1 MSKEDNNEIIDKTS
15 NFINDYT
22 KIITQFL
29 KNISGKNLGTK
40 YKLSTEFILEVLK
53 RFNANSIAVN
63 NLLVLLK
70 NNFTLIHPIGLLI
83 RSSLLDFI
91 MLMYL
96 NSKNNSEIINDKEWI
111 ESQLKIIFCN
121 QLEYIQKDF
130 NNSKK
135 INSNYN
141 VNSSNDLLV
150 EKFPD
155 FFIKGTYKL
164 RFKKAKSTIEMIE
177 EMKNNS
183 YTKPFVGVYERWSF
197 YSKYEHYGV
206 LTYDI
211 QRVDEIIILSGI
223 AKSIW
228 TILIGIM
235 NCFNMVPQIN
245 DKINIDSEIKDKL
258 ELVQI
263 QFTIFLIIK
272 GILKTVT

>member
-29 KNISGKNLGTK
+29 KNISGKNLGPK

-111 ESQLKIIFCN
+111 ESQLKIIYSN
-121 QLEYIQKDF
+121 QLNHTLKDF
-130 NNSKK
+130 DKQY
-135 INSNYN
+135 INPKLTQMK
-141 VNSSNDLLV
+141 DLLA
-150 EKFPD
+150 EKFPSLI
-155 FFIKGTYKL
+155 IKKEGIYNIKHKGKISTYD
-164 RFKKAKSTIEMIE
+164 MILK
-177 EMKNNS
+177 MKNNS

-245 DKINIDSEIKDKL
+245 DKINIGSEIKDKL
-258 ELVQI
+258 ELVQK
-263 QFTIFLIIK
+263 QFINFLIIK

>member
-111 ESQLKIIFCN
+111 ESQLKIIYSN
-121 QLEYIQKDF
+121 QLNHTLKDF
-130 NNSKK
+130 DKQY
-135 INSNYN
+135 INPKLTQLK
-141 VNSSNDLLV
+141 DLLA
-150 EKFPD
+150 EKFPSLI
-155 FFIKGTYKL
+155 IKKEGIYNIKHKGKISTYD
-164 RFKKAKSTIEMIE
+164 MILK
-177 EMKNNS
+177 MKNNS

>member
-29 KNISGKNLGTK
+29 KNISGKNLGPK

-111 ESQLKIIFCN
+111 ESQLKIIYSN
-121 QLEYIQKDF
+121 QLNHTLKDF
-130 NNSKK
+130 DKQY
-135 INSNYN
+135 INPKLTQMK
-141 VNSSNDLLV
+141 DLLA
-150 EKFPD
+150 EKFPSLI
-155 FFIKGTYKL
+155 IKKEGIYNIKHKGKISTYD
-164 RFKKAKSTIEMIE
+164 MILK
-177 EMKNNS
+177 MKNNS

-263 QFTIFLIIK
+263 QFTNFLIIK

>member
-29 KNISGKNLGTK
+29 KNISGKNLGPK

-111 ESQLKIIFCN
+111 ESQLKIIYSN
-121 QLEYIQKDF
+121 QLNHTLKDF
-130 NNSKK
+130 DKQY
-135 INSNYN
+135 INPKLTQLK
-141 VNSSNDLLV
+141 DLLA
-150 EKFPD
+150 EKFPSLI
-155 FFIKGTYKL
+155 IKKEGIYNIKHKGKISTYD
-164 RFKKAKSTIEMIE
+164 MILK
-177 EMKNNS
+177 MKNNS

>member
-111 ESQLKIIFCN
+111 ESQLKIIYSN
-121 QLEYIQKDF
+121 QLNHTLKDF
-130 NNSKK
+130 DKQY
-135 INSNYN
+135 INPKLTQLK
-141 VNSSNDLLV
+141 DLLA
-150 EKFPD
+150 EKFPSLI
-155 FFIKGTYKL
+155 IKKEGIYNIKHKGKISTYD
-164 RFKKAKSTIEMIE
+164 MILK
-177 EMKNNS
+177 MKNNS

-258 ELVQI
+258 ELVQK
-263 QFTIFLIIK
+263 QFINFLIIK

>member
-29 KNISGKNLGTK
+29 KNISGKNLGPK

-111 ESQLKIIFCN
+111 ESQLKIIYSN
-121 QLEYIQKDF
+121 QLNHTLKDF
-130 NNSKK
+130 DKQY
-135 INSNYN
+135 INPKLTQMK
-141 VNSSNDLLV
+141 DLLA
-150 EKFPD
+150 EKFPSLI
-155 FFIKGTYKL
+155 IKKEGIYNIKHKGKISTYD
-164 RFKKAKSTIEMIE
+164 MILK
-177 EMKNNS
+177 MKNNS

-258 ELVQI
+258 ELVQK
-263 QFTIFLIIK
+263 QFINFLIIK

>member
-29 KNISGKNLGTK
+29 KNISGKNLGPK

-258 ELVQI
+258 ELVQK
-263 QFTIFLIIK
+263 QFINFLIIK

>member
-29 KNISGKNLGTK
+29 KNISGKNLGPK

-111 ESQLKIIFCN
+111 ESQLKIIYSN
-121 QLEYIQKDF
+121 QLNHTLKDF
-130 NNSKK
+130 DKQY
-135 INSNYN
+135 INPKLTQMK
-141 VNSSNDLLV
+141 DLLA
-150 EKFPD
+150 EKFPSLI
-155 FFIKGTYKL
+155 IKKEGIYNIKHKGKISTYD
-164 RFKKAKSTIEMIE
+164 MILK
-177 EMKNNS
+177 MKNNS

>member
-111 ESQLKIIFCN
+111 ESQLKIIYSN
-121 QLEYIQKDF
+121 QLNHTLKDF
-130 NNSKK
+130 DKQY
-135 INSNYN
+135 INPKLTQMK
-141 VNSSNDLLV
+141 DLLA
-150 EKFPD
+150 EKFPSLI
-155 FFIKGTYKL
+155 IKKEGIYNIKHKGKISTYD
-164 RFKKAKSTIEMIE
+164 MILK
-177 EMKNNS
+177 MKNNS

-258 ELVQI
+258 ELVQK
-263 QFTIFLIIK
+263 QFINFLIIK